1 MRKNGVRVP
10 NSRPETVST
19 DRALVLLL
27 ADMVEHALREHRV
40 TQADEVESG
49 RAKA

>member
-10 NSRPETVST
+10 NSRPAAGST

-27 ADMVEHALREHRV
+27 ADMVEHALREHVV
-40 TQADEVESG
+40 THTDEVESARG
-49 RAKA
+49 KT